1 MQNSVVTSKESPF
14 KIVLPRTT
22 KSPDRSDRQRHFS
35 QNRSASP
42 PGRSMLPS
50 GFIDNEL
57 SKSRDEN
64 GLEMSAACLMKSN
77 VPMSEMQKQIHYL
90 QTNSINAIQ
99 TKEIQD
105 FLITLGHTK
114 NQINRIMWLDNE
126 CDSFKRDSRIEKL
139 RNLGFLVE
147 QAGSAEKL
155 KVVLSNALIIT
166 TPTYIENIRRVADIE
181 KNPNVI
187 GIIILVEND
196 FLRNYVHLSKYK
208 KVVDVYSNFDEAFN
222 YIIMAVCSTLT

>member
-1 MQNSVVTSKESPF
+1 
-14 KIVLPRTT
+14 
-22 KSPDRSDRQRHFS
+22 
-35 QNRSASP
+35 
-42 PGRSMLPS
+42 MLPT

-64 GLEMSAACLMKSN
+64 GLEMSAPSLVKSN